1 MEIFTI
7 KQKIQTKSIKRTFS
21 SVKRPNDTSIIKKHI
36 ISLDNQAIKVALMAS
51 GMYDNNMKLT
61 ASFR

>member
-1 MEIFTI
+1 V
-7 KQKIQTKSIKRTFS
+7 QL
-21 SVKRPNDTSIIKKHI
+21 